1 VSLLDHWMPVYD
13 VSASYDIT
21 VRASPEAV
29 YRALWE
35 ADFRRAPLIRA
46 LLTLRSLP
54 GLILHPR
61 ATRRR
66 MQHRRDRE
74 VEGLRGILGGDG
86 FVLLAESPGEELVLG
101 VTGRFWTPSA
111 KLVPSSAATFL
122 EALPPNL
129 ARGVWSFRLDPAGA
143 STRLTTETRV
153 RCDDEASRRAF
164 KRYWFIIGGASGLIR
179 KVMLRRIKRAAE
191 VGRAK

>member
-1 VSLLDHWMPVYD
+1 MPVYD

-35 ADFRRAPLIRA
+35 TDFRRELLIRA

-54 GLILHPR
+54 GLMLHPR
-61 ATRRR
+61 APKRR
-66 MQHRRDRE
+66 MQDRRGRE
-74 VEGLRGILGGDG
+74 GEGLRGILGGDG

-122 EALPPNL
+122 ETLPPNL

-143 STRLTTETRV
+143 STRLITETRV

-164 KRYWFIIGGASGLIR
+164 NRYWFIIGGASGLIR

-191 VGRAK
+191 VGRAR

>member
-35 ADFRRAPLIRA
+35 TDFRRELLIRA

-54 GLILHPR
+54 GLMLHPR
-61 ATRRR
+61 APKRR
-66 MQHRRDRE
+66 MQDRRGRE
-74 VEGLRGILGGDG
+74 GEGLRGILGGDG

-122 EALPPNL
+122 ETLPPNL
-129 ARGVWSFRLDPAGA
+129 ARGAWSFRLDPAGA

-164 KRYWFIIGGASGLIR
+164 NRYWFIIGGASGLIR

-191 VGRAK
+191 VGRAR

>member
-1 VSLLDHWMPVYD
+1 VSLLDYWMPVYD
-13 VSASYDIT
+13 VSASYGTT

-35 ADFRRAPLIRA
+35 TDFRRDPLIRA
-46 LLTLRSLP
+46 LLTLRSSP

-61 ATRRR
+61 ATTRR
-66 MQHRRDRE
+66 MQHRRDRA
-74 VEGLRGILGGDG
+74 VEGLRGMLGGDG

-101 VTGRFWTPSA
+101 VTGQFWTASG
-111 KLVPSSAATFL
+111 KLVPTSAATFL

-153 RCDDEASRRAF
+153 RCDDEASRKAF
-164 KRYWFIIGGASGLIR
+164 KRYWFIISAASGLIR

-191 VGRAK
+191 AGMAK

>member
-35 ADFRRAPLIRA
+35 TDFRRELLIRA

-54 GLILHPR
+54 GLMLHPR
-61 ATRRR
+61 APKRR
-66 MQHRRDRE
+66 MQDRRGRE
-74 VEGLRGILGGDG
+74 GEGLRGILGGDG

-122 EALPPNL
+122 ETLPPNL

-164 KRYWFIIGGASGLIR
+164 NRYWFIIGGASGLIR

-191 VGRAK
+191 VGRAR

>member
-1 VSLLDHWMPVYD
+1 MPVYD

-21 VRASPEAV
+21 VQALPEAV

-35 ADFRRAPLIRA
+35 TDYRRHPVIRA

-61 ATRRR
+61 RI
-66 MQHRRDRE
+66 QSRRDRP
-74 VEGLRGILGGDG
+74 VEGLQGILGGDG

-101 VTGRFWTPSA
+101 VTGRFWTPFA

-122 EALPPNL
+122 EPPPPNM
-129 ARGVWSFRLDPAGA
+129 ARAVWSFRLDPAGA

-153 RCDDEASRRAF
+153 RCDDEASRSAF
-164 KRYWFIIGGASGLIR
+164 KSYWFIIGGASGLIR
-179 KVMLRRIKRAAE
+179 KVMLRRIKHAAE
-191 VGRAK
+191 ARSSR

>member
-1 VSLLDHWMPVYD
+1 MSLLDHWMPVYE

-35 ADFRRAPLIRA
+35 TDFHKDPLIRA

-61 ATRRR
+61 ATWRR
-66 MQHRRDRE
+66 MQDRRHRAP
-74 VEGLRGILGGDG
+74 EGLRRMLRGDG
-86 FVLLAESPGEELVLG
+86 FVLLAESPCEELVLG

-122 EALPPNL
+122 EPLPPNL
-129 ARGVWSFRLDPAGA
+129 ARGVWSFRLDPVGA

-179 KVMLRRIKRAAE
+179 KVMLRQIKRAAE
-191 VGRAK
+191 AGTVK

>member
-35 ADFRRAPLIRA
+35 TDFRRDPLIRA

-122 EALPPNL
+122 ETLPPNL

-164 KRYWFIIGGASGLIR
+164 KRYWFIIGAASGLIR
-179 KVMLRRIKRAAE
+179 KVMLRRIKGAAE
-191 VGRAK
+191 AGTAK

>member
-1 VSLLDHWMPVYD
+1 MPVYD

-66 MQHRRDRE
+66 MQHRRDPE

-122 EALPPNL
+122 EALPPKL

-153 RCDDEASRRAF
+153 RCDDEASRKAF